1 MIKLFGR
8 YLRSKAGIV
17 LLFVLFA
24 AVLAFSFTLY
34 HLPAEAVLYPAALCV
49 ILGLAA
55 LVIGFIHTLHM
66 HKLISDIREMDTE
79 LPEVRNVEAADYREI
94 VCLLR
99 EQNREARTRAET
111 DMAAM
116 MDYYTLWVHQIKTPI
131 ASMRLRLQEEDTPQ
145 ARVLLSDLGR
155 IERYVS
161 MVLTYLRLE
170 GSSTDYVIREY
181 DLDSI
186 LRPVFKQ
193 FAGEFISRKLKLDY
207 TPVNV
212 KVLTDE
218 KWLSFVVEQLLSN
231 ALKYTPKGS
240 VSVYLEEPSVLCIR
254 DTGIG
259 IAPEDLP
266 RVFDRSYTGLTGRAD
281 RRASGLGLSLCKQVC
296 DNLGHGISIES
307 APDLGTTVRVD
318 LGTRKLNI
326 E

>member
-1 MIKLFGR
+1 
-8 YLRSKAGIV
+8 
-17 LLFVLFA
+17 
-24 AVLAFSFTLY
+24 
-34 HLPAEAVLYPAALCV
+34 
-49 ILGLAA
+49 
-55 LVIGFIHTLHM
+55 
-66 HKLISDIREMDTE
+66 
-79 LPEVRNVEAADYREI
+79 
-94 VCLLR
+94 
-99 EQNREARTRAET
+99 
-111 DMAAM
+111 MAAM

-131 ASMRLRLQEEDTPQ
+131 ASMRLRLQEEDTSRS
-145 ARVLLSDLGR
+145 RVLLSDLSR

-170 GSSTDYVIREY
+170 GRSTDYVIREY

-296 DNLGHGISIES
+296 DNLGHGITIES